1 MKRNNWLSLLEGKY
15 RVEII
20 SLCVIIVIWGL
31 LADFV
36 VKELYKLPGPIS
48 VFYAFYKVREVIPLD
63 IAVSLL
69 HFSMGLAAGAV
80 VGITIGGLMGWF
92 RVIDRAIDPLIEIVR
107 AIPPIA
113 WIPFAIMWLK
123 LTHYSAGFI
132 VFLGAVF
139 PILVN
144 TYAGFRGV
152 DKVYIDAAKVLGCDK
167 GKDLIKYV
175 AIPHS
180 IPYTAAGTRI
190 AIGIGWM
197 CVVAAEML
205 GASNAGLGYR
215 LWSRF
220 YLLHMMDRLVAYMII
235 IGLIALIMDRIFR
248 YFVEGK
254 ILKWKKGTVA
264 V

>member
-1 MKRNNWLSLLEGKY
+1 MTGNRLLSFLKGKY
-15 RVEII
+15 RIEVVSICVFII
-20 SLCVIIVIWGL
+20 IWEL
-31 LADFV
+31 IADFV

-48 VFYAFYKVREVIPLD
+48 VFYGFYKVKEFILLD

-69 HFSMGLAAGAV
+69 HFGIGLAAGV
-80 VGITIGGLMGWF
+80 IVGITLGGLMGWF
-92 RVIDRAIDPLIEIVR
+92 KTIDRAIDPLVEIVR

-144 TYAGFRGV
+144 TYAGFREV

-167 GKDLIKYV
+167 GIDLIKYV
-175 AIPHS
+175 VIPHS

-205 GASNAGLGYR
+205 GASRAGLGYR

-220 YLLHMMDRLVAYMII
+220 YLLHMMDKLVAYMII
-235 IGLIALIMDRIFR
+235 IGLIALVMDRVFR

-254 ILKWKKGTVA
+254 ILKWKKGMVA

>member
-1 MKRNNWLSLLEGKY
+1 MIRKKLLSFLRGKY
-15 RVEII
+15 GIEMV
-20 SLCVIIVIWGL
+20 SLCIVIIIWKL
-31 LADFV
+31 MADFV
-36 VKELYKLPGPIS
+36 VKEYKLPGPIS
-48 VFYAFYKVREVIPLD
+48 VFYGFYKAREFIPLD
-63 IAVSLL
+63 IGVSLL
-69 HFSMGLAAGAV
+69 HFGIGLAAGAV
-80 VGITIGGLMGWF
+80 VGITLGGLMGWF
-92 RVIDRAIDPLIEIVR
+92 KIIDRAIDPMIEIVR

-132 VFLGAVF
+132 VFLGVVF

-152 DKVYIDAAKVLGCDK
+152 DKLYIDAAKVLGCDK

-175 AIPHS
+175 AIPYS

-205 GASNAGLGYR
+205 GASNNGLGFR
-215 LWSRF
+215 LWRF
-220 YLLHMMDRLVAYMII
+220 GNLHMMDRLVAYMII

-248 YFVEGK
+248 YFVEEK
-254 ILKWKKGTVA
+254 ILKWKKGMVA

>member
-1 MKRNNWLSLLEGKY
+1 MIRNKLLSFLNGKY
-15 RVEII
+15 GVEIVSI
-20 SLCVIIVIWGL
+20 CVVIIIWEL
-31 LADFV
+31 LAHFV
-36 VKELYKLPGPIS
+36 VGPVYKLPGPIS
-48 VFYAFYKVREVIPLD
+48 VFYAFYKVRDVIPLD
-63 IAVSLL
+63 IAISLL
-69 HFSMGLAAGAV
+69 HFSIGLTAGAA

-92 RVIDRAIDPLIEIVR
+92 KIIDRAIDPMIEILR

-152 DKVYIDAAKVLGCDK
+152 DKVYIDAAKVLGCNK

-205 GASNAGLGYR
+205 GASNNGLGFR
-215 LWSRF
+215 LWRF
-220 YLLHMMDRLVAYMII
+220 GNLHMMDKLVAYMII
-235 IGLIALIMDRIFR
+235 IGLIAWLMDRIFR
-248 YFVEGK
+248 YFVEEK
-254 ILKWKKGTVA
+254 ILKWKKGLVA

>member
-1 MKRNNWLSLLEGKY
+1 MRRNKLLSFLRGEYGIE
-15 RVEII
+15 VVSICI
-20 SLCVIIVIWGL
+20 VIIIWEL

-36 VKELYKLPGPIS
+36 VKVSYKLPGPIT
-48 VFYAFYKVREVIPLD
+48 VFYAFYEVREVIPLD
-63 IAVSLL
+63 IGVSLL
-69 HFSMGLAAGAV
+69 HFGIGLAAGAA
-80 VGITIGGLMGWF
+80 VGITLGGLMGWF
-92 RVIDRAIDPLIEIVR
+92 RVMDRAIDPLIEIVR

-190 AIGIGWM
+190 GMGIGWM

-220 YLLHMMDRLVAYMII
+220 YNLHMMDKLVAYMII

-248 YFVEGK
+248 YFVEEK
-254 ILKWKKGTVA
+254 ILKWKKGMVA